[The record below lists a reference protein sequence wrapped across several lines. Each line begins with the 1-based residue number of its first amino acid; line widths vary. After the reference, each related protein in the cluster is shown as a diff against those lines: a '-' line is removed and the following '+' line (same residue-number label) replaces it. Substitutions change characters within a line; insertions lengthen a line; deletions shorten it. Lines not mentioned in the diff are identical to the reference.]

1 MVRERQVNQNRLSDR
16 FIRRTGAVAAVAVG
30 LFGMNPV
37 HLPSGERP
45 YEVAVSIGD
54 SIAAGHGNEPYMD
67 GTSGP
72 ENQCY
77 RSKTGIAAAQLGEET
92 INIACQGASLNDIMT
107 GRMYNEAE
115 SQIDRLKRLEE
126 LGREP
131 NVIVFSGGIN
141 ERSLADLFNDCLG
154 SICEVN
160 PDLVSGVRRTFVSNE
175 FKEKLTNAYRELLE
189 IAPKAIIVI
198 PGYVTPIEDN
208 FPCDTIPQAGPLIRD
223 INGAIDDINRSL
235 EQVVSDLGDER
246 VVYVGPPEISR
257 CGETIMRLIR
267 NEPQNM
273 HLDFT
278 QWTFGHPNKRGQM
291 KIGQKIIDALKE
303 KGYLPD
309 SGLPPTWLQGMVATL
324 PKRAKLEVPDE
335 LYLKS

>member
-1 MVRERQVNQNRLSDR
+1 MVREREANQNRLSDR
-16 FIRRTGAVAAVAVG
+16 LIRRTGAVAAVAVG

-37 HLPSGERP
+37 QLPKSDPP
-45 YEVAVSIGD
+45 YAVAVSVGD

-77 RSKTGIAAAQLGEET
+77 RSKTGIAAAQLGKEV

-107 GRMYNEAE
+107 GRMYNESE
-115 SQIDRLKRLEE
+115 SQLDRLRRLKE

-131 NVIVFSGGIN
+131 DIIVFSGGIN

-154 SICEVN
+154 NICEVN

-175 FKEKLTNAYRELLE
+175 FKEKLANAYRKLLE
-189 IAPKAIIVI
+189 VAPKATVVI
-198 PGYVTPIEDN
+198 PGYVTPIEV
-208 FPCDTIPQAGPLIRD
+208 CDIIPQAGPLIRD
-223 INGAIDDINRSL
+223 INGVIDDINRTF
-235 EQVVSDLGDER
+235 EQVVDSLGDER
-246 VVYVGPPEISR
+246 VVYVDPPEISQ
-257 CGETIMRLIR
+257 CLETGVRFFR

-278 QWTFGHPNKRGQM
+278 QWTFGHPSKRGQM
-291 KIGQKIIDALKE
+291 KIGQKIIDTLKE
-303 KGYLPD
+303 KGYLPV
-309 SGLPPTWLQGMVATL
+309 SGFPPTWLQGMAATL

-335 LYLKS
+335 LYLEA